1 MSFLFFVF
9 CFVLFC
15 FSIESLQS
23 CHTDTAV
30 PSPGYC
36 RTPALFFF
44 LFFFL
49 LLEKPFGGLEGK
61 GEKARSL
68 CRSAGP
74 KLHKATDQRRR
85 SARGEEGQTRDRRG
99 GQDRETLAVEE
110 RWARSKMLSR
120 NSVMELGEGST
131 RTLSRKAVLGLSFIE
146 RTMLSI
152 RSRV

>member
-1 MSFLFFVF
+1 MSFLFFVLF
-9 CFVLFC
+9 CFVFRSKAFNPVTQTPLSRHQATAEPQLS
-15 FSIESLQS
+15 FSFS
-23 CHTDTAV
+23 
-30 PSPGYC
+30 
-36 RTPALFFF
+36 
-44 LFFFL
+44 FFFL